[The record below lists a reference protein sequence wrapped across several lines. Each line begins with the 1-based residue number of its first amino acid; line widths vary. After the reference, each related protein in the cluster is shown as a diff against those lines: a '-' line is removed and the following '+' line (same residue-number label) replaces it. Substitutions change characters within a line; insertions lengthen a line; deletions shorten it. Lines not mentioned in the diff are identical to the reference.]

1 MIAMINQLMLIY
13 YLIRT
18 IEILE
23 DENDD
28 MKRYIK
34 QLEKIV
40 NDLDK
45 KNKLAKKT
53 TNEDDIFTKVS
64 DNTIINKKL
73 KCNTNLL
80 K

>member
-1 MIAMINQLMLIY
+1 MKTIAMINQLFIY
-13 YLIRT
+13 VNLLFNQK

-45 KNKLAKKT
+45 K
-53 TNEDDIFTKVS
+53 
-64 DNTIINKKL
+64 IN
-73 KCNTNLL
+73 
-80 K
+80 